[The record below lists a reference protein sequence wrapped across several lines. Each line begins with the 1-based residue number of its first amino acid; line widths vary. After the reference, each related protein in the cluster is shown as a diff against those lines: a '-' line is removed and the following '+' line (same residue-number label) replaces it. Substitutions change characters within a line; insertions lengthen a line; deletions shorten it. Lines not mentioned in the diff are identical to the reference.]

1 MFTIDPKNQAS
12 TAQNERKPS
21 PVQAEGLGSQP
32 DISQDEYEWLLKA
45 RDAYQSSTSY
55 MDSNLRKK
63 WENGLRAFNNLHPMD
78 SKYSNSA
85 YDKRSKLF
93 RPKIRTIERKN
104 EAAAAA
110 AFFSNMD
117 VTSITARDPTD
128 SAAVANADV
137 MTQLLQYRLT
147 ESIKWFMLLLGAFQD
162 TQTMGACVGHIYWD
176 YEAEKSDV
184 AVEIEDGRPE
194 QNEDEYPVQHDLPDG
209 AFAVED
215 DDDEPEQGMG
225 LSSMPAPLPG
235 AMQGPEFQ
243 HAAPPPQMGGSEML
257 PPAMPA
263 PSMEAPKPS
272 PMGNQPPAQMA
283 RQAVQPQQSK
293 KRSPRIDRPVI
304 ELVPIE
310 NIRIDP
316 GSDWTDPIHSSPYV
330 IHIIPVYYMDVKTRM
345 ESGEWYEYG
354 EGFIKAA
361 ATTGFDSTRL
371 ARQNGADPYNL
382 DGKTVSEYEVVW
394 VQRHI
399 HRKDGVDWEFYTL
412 SDLCLLSEPKLL
424 SETVLHGMR
433 PYEMGCCVVEAHR
446 AYPSSI
452 AELGKDLQSEANELA
467 NQRIDNVKFVLNK
480 KYLVKR
486 GEGQDLSGLVRN
498 VPGGVVM
505 VNNVDDVKELTWPDV
520 TASGYEEQSRIDNDL
535 NELLGNFSAAQVMAD
550 HGVNGP
556 ARNMA
561 LLGQSA
567 GTLVE
572 YILRTFTETWVQPI
586 LRQLVKMEQAYE
598 TDEVILALAGKKAD
612 LFKKYGVEKVT
623 DDLLDKDLTLAVNV
637 GMGATDPQMK
647 LQKFIAGMT
656 AFANVAKE
664 PPMGLNMQEVGKEI
678 FGHLGYSDGSRF
690 FTNDNPQVAQLQ
702 NQLQQ
707 AMQMIQKLK
716 AGNDVK
722 MAGHQVKVQTTE
734 STNKTRLAIAQ
745 QHEDSENMRTATG
758 HQVTLVDA
766 DKQRTHELTMSTF
779 EKRHQHSVNKINHE
793 HETMTMRD
801 GDDKNTRSR
810 K

>member
-1 MFTIDPKNQAS
+1 MFTIDPHQQAS

-21 PVQAEGLGSQP
+21 PVQAEGLGDQP

-78 SKYSNSA
+78 SKYSNPA
-85 YDKRSKLF
+85 YEKRSRLF

-117 VTSITARDPTD
+117 VTSVTARDPTD
-128 SAAVANADV
+128 AASVANADL

-147 ESIKWFMLLLGAFQD
+147 ESIKWFMVLLGAFQD

-176 YEAEKSDV
+176 YEPAKPHV
-184 AVEIEDGRPE
+184 KAVIEEPISEHGE
-194 QNEDEYPVQHDLPDG
+194 EEYPVQHDLPDG
-209 AFAVED
+209 AIAIEAED
-215 DDDEPEQGMG
+215 EIIEEQGKG
-225 LSSMPAPLPG
+225 LSSMPAPLPATMHG
-235 AMQGPEFQ
+235 AEFQ
-243 HAAPPPQMGGSEML
+243 HAEPPPQMGGSMLL
-257 PPAMPA
+257 PPV
-263 PSMEAPKPS
+263 MEAPRP
-272 PMGNQPPAQMA
+272 GQMA
-283 RQAVQPQQSK
+283 DQPSAQIAQPLLVPQPK

-330 IHIIPVYYMDVKTRM
+330 IHIIPVYYMDVKSRM

-361 ATTGFDSTRL
+361 STSGFDSTRL
-371 ARQNGADPYNL
+371 ARQSGADPYQP
-382 DGKTVSEYEVVW
+382 DGKTVSEYEICW

-433 PYEMGCCVVEAHR
+433 PYEMGCCVVESHR

-452 AELGKDLQSEANELA
+452 AELGKDLQTEANELA

-486 GEGQDLSGLVRN
+486 GEGQDLAGLVRN
-498 VPGGVVM
+498 VPGGVVQ
-505 VNNVDDVKELTWPDV
+505 VNNVEDVKELTWPDV
-520 TASGYEEQSRIDNDL
+520 TASSYEEQSRIDNDL

-598 TDEVILALAGKKAD
+598 TDEVILALAGKKAN
-612 LFKKYGVEKVT
+612 LFKKYGVDKVT
-623 DDLLDKDLTLAVNV
+623 DELLDKDLTLNVNV
-637 GMGATDPQMK
+637 GMGATDPQLK

-702 NQLQQ
+702 SQLQQ

-716 AGNDVK
+716 AQTEVK

-734 STNKTRLAIAQ
+734 STNKNRLAIAQ
-745 QHEDSENMRTATG
+745 QHEDAENMRAAIS
-758 HQVTLVDA
+758 HKVSLVDA
-766 DKQRTHELTMSTF
+766 DKQRTHELTMSNM
-779 EKRHQHSVNKINHE
+779 EKRNQHAANRINHA
-793 HETMTMRD
+793 HETISMRD
-801 GDDKNTRSR
+801 GNGKNTRS
-810 K
+810 